1 VPGCRPYALFML
13 YGRGGEIAVLDA
25 LVADARE
32 HKSGSVLVR
41 GAGGVGKTALLR
53 YVKGQAVGL
62 TMLWATGV
70 QPESEIPFA
79 TLNQLLRPVSGLTDA
94 LPEAQSDALNA
105 ALGFADARNLDRLLV
120 ASAVLSLLGEAGAA
134 SGVLCVVDDLHWA
147 DRASVDA
154 LMFTARRLSA
164 EGVAMVFADRA
175 QTGREVPP
183 EIAVLE
189 VENLTAGASRELL
202 RACVPLEPSE
212 VVVTQLFEVTDGHPL
227 ALCELA
233 DALGPDVLTGLAPL
247 PDPLP
252 VTAGIEQAFLEQ
264 AQRLPSAVQLV
275 LLVAALDSTGRVGV
289 LDNAAERLGV
299 GPEAVTDA
307 EESGLLDLV
316 SGTIAFRHPLV
327 RSAVVAAA
335 SAAQRRLV
343 HSALSGVLTDPAD
356 EERRVWHAAECV
368 VGADDAVADRLEQ
381 AADRAGLRT
390 AHSAAAKAL
399 TRSAELTVDQRV
411 AASRYLRAA
420 RECWL
425 AGQAATA
432 ERALDAATAATA
444 DPLLLAEVVEVKARL
459 ELYQGDASEAYRLL
473 VEAAPVMA
481 THRPLTA
488 LRMIF
493 RAAEAALWT
502 GNLAGVVRCGA
513 LADEVDPG
521 DDRDAQLLRDI
532 DIGLASLFTGGDH
545 APRESLHSLVTEA
558 AGRRSDPE
566 WLILAAETALALG
579 RFADAGTIAR
589 EAVEVARSLG
599 STSDLPQALHLCA
612 LADHALGRY
621 AAAAGFASQS
631 TDLARETGQTSVL
644 AAALAWSA
652 ATAAI
657 RGDDAGC
664 QAAARQAEEL
674 AAPRG
679 LVLVEVAAAQA
690 LAHSD
695 MIQARY
701 GPALRRLTALDSM
714 TTADATPSSQMFA
727 LGDRI
732 EAAVRTG
739 EIDRAK
745 DGVARLEQWAD
756 ATASLVAKA
765 MALRCR
771 ALLGDGDPARLFSQ
785 SLAVHPEG
793 EAPFERARTQLLFG
807 EWLRRRR
814 KRTEAREHLRAACE
828 TFERL
833 GCEPLAARA
842 RGELRATGETMAST
856 RSHSLASLTPQELAI
871 SRLVGEGASNRDAA
885 SVLYISPR
893 TVEYHLHKIFTK
905 LSVGSRTELAHLV
918 ASLPG

>member
-1 VPGCRPYALFML
+1 ML
-13 YGRGGEIAVLDA
+13 CGRGGEIAVLDA

-32 HKSGSVLVR
+32 RRSGSVLVR
-41 GAGGVGKTALLR
+41 GAAGVGKTALLR
-53 YVKGQAVGL
+53 YAEGQAVGL
-62 TMLWATGV
+62 TVLWATGV
-70 QPESEIPFA
+70 QAEAEIPFA
-79 TLNQLLRPVSGLTDA
+79 TLNQLLRPVAGLTGA
-94 LPEAQSDALNA
+94 LPEAQADALNA
-105 ALGFADARNLDRLLV
+105 ALGFAAARHLDRLLV

-154 LMFTARRLSA
+154 LMFIARRLSA
-164 EGVAMVFADRA
+164 EGIVLLFADRS
-175 QTGREVPP
+175 QSGRELPP
-183 EIAVLE
+183 EITVLE
-189 VENLTAGASRELL
+189 VENLTPAASRELL
-202 RACVPLEPSE
+202 RACVPVEPSE
-212 VVVTQLFEVTDGHPL
+212 VVAARLFELTAGHPL
-227 ALCELA
+227 ALRELA
-233 DALGPDVLTGLAPL
+233 GALSPDVLTGLAPL

-264 AQRLPSAVQLV
+264 AQRLPSAAQLV
-275 LLVAALDSTGRVGV
+275 LLVAALDSTGRVAV
-289 LDNAAERLGV
+289 LHNAAEMLGV
-299 GPEAVTDA
+299 GPGAVTDA
-307 EESGLLDLV
+307 EESGLLDLG

-327 RSAVVAAA
+327 RSVVVAAA
-335 SAAQRRLV
+335 GATQRRLV
-343 HSALSGVLTDPAD
+343 HSTLAAVLTDPAD

-368 VGADDAVADRLEQ
+368 VGADDAIADRLEQ
-381 AADRAGLRT
+381 AAHRAGLRT
-390 AHSAAAKAL
+390 AHSAAATAL
-399 TRSAELTVDQRV
+399 KRSAELTMDQRV
-411 AASRYLRAA
+411 AASRYLAAA
-420 RECWL
+420 REGWL
-425 AGQAATA
+425 AGQAAPA
-432 ERALDAATAATA
+432 NRALDAAAAATA
-444 DPLLLAEVVEVKARL
+444 DPLLMAEVAEVRAHI
-459 ELYQGDASEAYRLL
+459 ELYQGDASAAHRLL
-473 VEAAPVMA
+473 VQWAPVVA
-481 THRPLTA
+481 KHRPLTA

-502 GNLAGVVRCGA
+502 GNLAGVGRCGA
-513 LADEVDPG
+513 LAEDVDPG

-558 AGRRSDPE
+558 AGRRDDPE
-566 WLILAAETALALG
+566 WLILAAETAMALG

-589 EAVEVARSLG
+589 EAVDAARNLG
-599 STSDLPQALHLCA
+599 SISHLPQALHMCA

-657 RGDDAGC
+657 LGDDAGC

-695 MIQARY
+695 MMQARY
-701 GPALRRLTALDSM
+701 GPALRRLIALDSM
-714 TTADATPSSQMFA
+714 STADATPSSQMFA

-739 EIDRAK
+739 EIDLAK
-745 DGVARLEQWAD
+745 DGVARLQQWAD
-756 ATASLVAKA
+756 STASLGAKS

-771 ALLGDGDPARLFSQ
+771 ALLGDGDPGQLFSE
-785 SLAVHPEG
+785 SLALHPEG
-793 EAPFERARTQLLFG
+793 EAPLERARTQLLFG
-807 EWLRRRR
+807 QWLRRGR
-814 KRTEAREHLRAACE
+814 KRIEAREHLRAACE

-833 GCEPLAARA
+833 GSEPLAARA
-842 RGELRATGETMAST
+842 REELRATGETMAST

-885 SVLYISPR
+885 TVLYLSPR

-918 ASLPG
+918 ANHSG